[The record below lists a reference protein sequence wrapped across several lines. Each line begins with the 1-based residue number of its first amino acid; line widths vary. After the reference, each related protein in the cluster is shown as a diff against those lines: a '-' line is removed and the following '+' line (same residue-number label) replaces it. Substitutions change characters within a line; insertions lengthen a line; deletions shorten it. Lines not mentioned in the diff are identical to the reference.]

1 LKWTLLF
8 VSVLGW
14 SSWFHSHHVLYLL
27 VTLGIGF
34 WFYFKDPTMMPWWIS
49 LAIFFL
55 AITTIKFSSTFNP
68 DGLFF
73 VREKRATWMIVEQ
86 QFRMYYVA
94 LNPNHDIEIG
104 DIIKITGSL
113 SELKITTYESLFNF
127 KSYLEDRG
135 VNQTITL
142 KSFES
147 IVRFPFR
154 FSSIIQHRIDLLEGN
169 LRNPVSQWLWNR
181 RHPESTLSAW
191 LEQLIGV
198 SGLGFFFLWN
208 SCQKIGQWFGQPHHV
223 RAILLMLFF
232 PYVLM
237 NLHQFG
243 IMRVYLI
250 SLTQLVLRNA
260 SVHERKMMVLTTLS
274 LFNPY
279 LWIQPG
285 GQLYLMYQAII
296 GLIKPMFYHMPSYQ
310 LWLMMVAVGVGWSWM
325 NQGNINITQSL
336 LFAPLT
342 MVQMLLVPGWIIYL
356 YTGWVFPGLS
366 QISLGVVQGFQL
378 IPVLPPIYLGSMPF
392 YTLVVIGLI
401 GLCLSW
407 VYSMRL
413 MIYVHRLVLT
423 FLIVVVLHT
432 SGIDRIF
439 LHEIHFMNVGQG
451 DATLVIS
458 QGKTLL
464 IDTGGALR
472 FDISKDVLIPYFK
485 KLRITK
491 LDTVMI
497 THDDFDHNGGLV
509 SLMKSFHVNRVIDQP
524 FDRFQ
529 VGQWTITNYQY
540 FLDVLV
546 EDNERSLII
555 GIANQTCQW
564 LVMGDATIR
573 TEEYLMQFFP
583 NLRSRFLRIGHHGSL
598 TSTSTSLLDQIQP
611 SEAIISNGG
620 ANLYGHPHP
629 QVLER
634 LQERNIR
641 IRRTDQ
647 EGTIRYQTCKIRV

>member
-1 LKWTLLF
+1 
-8 VSVLGW
+8 
-14 SSWFHSHHVLYLL
+14 
-27 VTLGIGF
+27 
-34 WFYFKDPTMMPWWIS
+34 
-49 LAIFFL
+49 
-55 AITTIKFSSTFNP
+55 
-68 DGLFF
+68 
-73 VREKRATWMIVEQ
+73 
-86 QFRMYYVA
+86 
-94 LNPNHDIEIG
+94 
-104 DIIKITGSL
+104 
-113 SELKITTYESLFNF
+113 
-127 KSYLEDRG
+127 
-135 VNQTITL
+135 
-142 KSFES
+142 
-147 IVRFPFR
+147 
-154 FSSIIQHRIDLLEGN
+154 
-169 LRNPVSQWLWNR
+169 
-181 RHPESTLSAW
+181 
-191 LEQLIGV
+191 
-198 SGLGFFFLWN
+198 
-208 SCQKIGQWFGQPHHV
+208 
-223 RAILLMLFF
+223 MLFF

-243 IMRVYLI
+243 ITRVYLI
-250 SLTQLVLRNA
+250 SLSQWVLSNA
-260 SVHERKMMVLTTLS
+260 NVHQRKMIVLTTLS

-296 GLIKPMFYHMPSYQ
+296 GLIKPMFYHMSSYQ
-310 LWLMMVAVGVGWSWM
+310 QWLMMVAVGVGWSWM
-325 NQGNINITQSL
+325 NQGNISITQSL

-342 MVQMLLVPGWIIYL
+342 MVQMVLVPGWIIYL

-366 QISLGVVQGFQL
+366 LISLGFVQGFQL
-378 IPVLPPIYLGSMPF
+378 IPVLPLIYLGSMPW

-401 GLCLSW
+401 GLGLSW

-451 DATLVIS
+451 DATLIFS
-458 QGKTLL
+458 EGKTLL
-464 IDTGGALR
+464 IDTGGVLR
-472 FDISKDVLIPYFK
+472 FDISKDVLIPYFR

-491 LDTVMI
+491 LDTVII
-497 THDDFDHNGGLV
+497 THDDFDHNGGLA
-509 SLMKSFHVNRVIDQP
+509 SLMESFHVSRVIDQP

-529 VGQWTITNYQY
+529 LGQWTITNYQY

-555 GIANQTCQW
+555 GIANQACQW

-573 TEEYLMQFFP
+573 TEEYLMEFFP
-583 NLRSRFLRIGHHGSL
+583 NLRARFLRIGHHGSL
-598 TSTSTSLLDQIQP
+598 TSTSESLLDQIQP

-620 ANLYGHPHP
+620 ANVYGHPHP
-629 QVLER
+629 KVLER